1 MVSVQ
6 VVAQQVGRKR
16 KKFFAPHLPT
26 ADASSSSSS
35 SSHFTSPSLS
45 DSHHYL
51 GFILL
56 RGDEIELINVHEVRC
71 RHHSNHPVL
80 QAADQVP
87 HVQQLPKL
95 RLLLDNRDWC
105 CETEPCLS
113 DTEGEVRRGRL
124 GLLLVFAHFPKTS
137 ISLAATHMEGKTGWR
152 ACLVCKNKNTSLNT
166 DPMIAEENQISWVAV
181 WMEFCEGSRL
191 YMQEVKANVWY
202 FRRLGASS
210 CSDIFDEDQVQQL
223 CLLQKTQKNKQ
234 QEVIT
239 SSCFLLRV

>member
-26 ADASSSSSS
+26 PDTSSSSSS
-35 SSHFTSPSLS
+35 PSHFSSPSSS

-51 GFILL
+51 RFILL
-56 RGDEIELINVHEVRC
+56 RGDEIELIKVHEVRS

-87 HVQQLPKL
+87 HIQQLPKL

-113 DTEGEVRRGRL
+113 DTEGEVRQRRL

-137 ISLAATHMEGKTGWR
+137 INQAATHIDGKT
-152 ACLVCKNKNTSLNT
+152 AEALVWFLKTK
-166 DPMIAEENQISWVAV
+166 IQV
-181 WMEFCEGSRL
+181 W
-191 YMQEVKANVWY
+191 
-202 FRRLGASS
+202 
-210 CSDIFDEDQVQQL
+210 IP
-223 CLLQKTQKNKQ
+223 
-234 QEVIT
+234 I
-239 SSCFLLRV
+239 